1 MKTSDYED
9 VKYSEYINDFLS
21 FIRTVEQEHNIAIQQ
36 EKDADYQTQ
45 DLLHNLELNDENNYH
60 DYAKISKALKQIR
73 KERRMAK
80 NKVLRL
86 YPILDWI
93 EANPQTIKNL
103 QKLLGEVRKTEKKT
117 SSEGLYYVPKTD
129 VLEGM

>member
-1 MKTSDYED
+1 
-9 VKYSEYINDFLS
+9 
-21 FIRTVEQEHNIAIQQ
+21 
-36 EKDADYQTQ
+36 
-45 DLLHNLELNDENNYH
+45 
-60 DYAKISKALKQIR
+60 
-73 KERRMAK
+73 MAK